1 MAETV
6 LLVGGG
12 GREHAIARAL
22 AESGSAAGASDSEAK
37 SASDSAAATSDESE
51 ADPEDRVRLYA
62 CASNRNPGI
71 AALAD
76 GSETL
81 ETTNPNAVVSYAEDV
96 GATLAVVGPEGPLA
110 AGVADALDDAGIYA
124 FGPREAEARIETDKA
139 FQRRFMRDHDVPGC
153 PDFETFDD
161 VDAACEF
168 IDEYDGDLAVKPAG
182 LTGGKGVRV
191 IGDQVT
197 KAEAKAYLRESDYDR
212 VVLEERLVGEEF
224 TVQAFVANGDLRVTP
239 AVQDHKRAYEGD
251 EGPNTGGMG
260 SYSDAGLALPFM
272 TEDDYHEAVDVLK
285 ATVEALDDYKGVLY
299 GQFMLTAEG
308 VKVVE
313 FNARLGDPEAM
324 NTLPVLNTDFL
335 DVLVA
340 ARDGETLPEL
350 SFTPRATV
358 CKYAVPEGYPTDP
371 KAGTKVEIDEESVA
385 RSVTKPSSSAERSSA
400 DSRAA
405 KPRDDAKTRDSAG
418 KALLFYA
425 SVDERDDG
433 IYTTTSRAFAVVGLA
448 DTISEAE
455 EIAEDALSVA
465 GEEGLDVRHDIGK
478 ADLVQQRMDHVA
490 DLRGE

>member
-1 MAETV
+1 MTETV

-22 AESGSAAGASDSEAK
+22 AES
-37 SASDSAAATSDESE
+37 E
-51 ADPEDRVRLYA
+51 ADLYA
-62 CASNRNPGI
+62 CAGNRNPGI
-71 AALAD
+71 AAIAE
-76 GSETL
+76 GFETL
-81 ETTNPNAVVSYAEDV
+81 ETTNPTAVVSYAEAV

-139 FQRRFMRDHDVPGC
+139 YQRRFMREHGVPGC
-153 PDFETFDD
+153 PDFETFED
-161 VDAACEF
+161 VAAACEY
-168 IDEYDGDLAVKPAG
+168 IDAYDGDLAVKPAG

-191 IGDQVT
+191 TGDQVT
-197 KAEAKAYLRESDYDR
+197 KEEAKAYLRESDYDR

-224 TVQAFVANGDLRVTP
+224 TVQAFVADGDLRVTP

-272 TEDDYHEAVDVLK
+272 TENDYREAVDVLK
-285 ATVEALDDYKGVLY
+285 AVVEVLDGYKGVLY
-299 GQFMLTAEG
+299 GQFMLTADG

-313 FNARLGDPEAM
+313 FNARFGDPEAM

-340 ARDGETLPEL
+340 AREGESLPEL
-350 SFTPRATV
+350 SFAPKATV

-371 KAGTKVEIDEESVA
+371 QAGAKVEIDEASTGDVSEPRSEA
-385 RSVTKPSSSAERSSA
+385 R
-400 DSRAA
+400 RA
-405 KPRDDAKTRDSAG
+405 TLG
-418 KALLFYA
+418 GALLFYA

-433 IYTTTSRAFAVVGLA
+433 IYTTTSRAFAVVGVSASKASGGSSDESDAVA
-448 DTISEAE
+448 DTITEAE

-465 GEEGLDVRHDIGK
+465 GEEGLDVRHDIGTP
-478 ADLVQQRMDHVA
+478 ALVQKRIDHVTE
-490 DLRGE
+490 LRGE